1 MVGEIIISLPCISIH
16 ATYQF
21 VMYYIDF
28 LTMYHILNTQP
39 LLQPLFNIKGKSNVS
54 GSIFAEEKG

>member
-1 MVGEIIISLPCISIH
+1 
-16 ATYQF
+16 
-21 VMYYIDF
+21 MYYIDF